1 MSVESLGSKIRRLR
15 HDAGHTLAQLSER
28 AGISHSYLNDI
39 EHDRT
44 VPTLHTLGQVARS
57 LGMSVVDVLEGVAPY
72 DSKAG
77 PP

>member
-39 EHDRT
+39 EHGRT
-44 VPTLHTLGQVARS
+44 VPTLHTLGQVAQA
-57 LGMSVVDVLEGVAPY
+57 LGMSVVDVLDGVPPY
-72 DSKAG
+72 DSKVG
-77 PP
+77 HD

>member
-44 VPTLHTLGQVARS
+44 VPTLHTLGQVARA
-57 LGMSVVDVLEGVAPY
+57 LGMSVVDVLDGVPPY
-72 DSKAG
+72 DSEVG
-77 PP
+77 PS